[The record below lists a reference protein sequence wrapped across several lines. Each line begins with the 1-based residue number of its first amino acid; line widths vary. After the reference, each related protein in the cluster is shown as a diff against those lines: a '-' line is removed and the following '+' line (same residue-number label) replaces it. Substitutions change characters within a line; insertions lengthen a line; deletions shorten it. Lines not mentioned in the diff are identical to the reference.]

1 MTSEPHSTSN
11 FQLIVD
17 ALCDYANL
25 TGVDLS
31 KNPFVENLQQHSTPD
46 RILELLQERGQAFKE
61 YREGD
66 RRLINCI
73 SPVVCVLHAFSDF
86 LGEAISLV
94 SRTFRKPFPV
104 GFSMVA
110 LKCDLT
116 RCPSNQPRPSL

>member
-1 MTSEPHSTSN
+1 MASEPHCN

-31 KNPFVENLQQHSTPD
+31 KNPFAENLQQHSTPG
-46 RILELLQERGQAFKE
+46 RILELLQERGEAFKE

-66 RRLINCI
+66 RRLIKCI

-94 SRTFRKPFPV
+94 SHTLHEPTRV
-104 GFSMVA
+104 GISISVV
-110 LKCDLT
+110 
-116 RCPSNQPRPSL
+116 